1 MLSSF
6 KYNSN
11 ASKHTKSFPQTTTL
25 FLKSFIKLQDE
36 TSIWTNTPPPPP
48 NKTNKQ
54 KKKHVT
60 LICFT

>member
-36 TSIWTNTPPPPP
+36 TSIWTNTPP
-48 NKTNKQ
+48 KTKQTNKE
-54 KKKHVT
+54 KKHVT